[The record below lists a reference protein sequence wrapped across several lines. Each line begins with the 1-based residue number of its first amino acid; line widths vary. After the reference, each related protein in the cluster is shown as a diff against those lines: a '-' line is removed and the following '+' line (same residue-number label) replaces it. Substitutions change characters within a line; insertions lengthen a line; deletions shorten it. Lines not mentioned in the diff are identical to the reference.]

1 MEKAALILEGGAL
14 RVLFTSGI
22 LDRFI
27 QNEIEFEYVNGVS
40 GGALC
45 GVNYLSKQVGRTA
58 ETNLQFL
65 HDKRYIGMRNLFFH
79 GGIFNFDF
87 LFGPI
92 SETYIPFDYE
102 TYLSSEQM
110 FEIGATNCLTGKSD
124 YFRKM
129 RDNDQF
135 EAVKASASM
144 PLVSKIRKVDERPYL
159 DGGISSSIP
168 YQRAIDLGYKKI
180 VVVLT
185 QDIAY
190 RKPENSQRVNKLAA
204 RYYRKYPEFVNAFIT
219 RPQRYNEE
227 LEEINRLERE
237 GRLFVFRPEHPVD
250 VSRVEKDK
258 RKLEALY
265 EHGKIVTDQ
274 QLKQMVAYLVQK

>member
-27 QNEIEFEYVNGVS
+27 QNEIEFEYVSGVS

-58 ETNLQFL
+58 ETNLRFL
-65 HDKRYIGMRNLFFH
+65 NDKRYIGMRNLFFH

-92 SETYIPFDYE
+92 SQTYIPFDYE
-102 TYLSSEQM
+102 TYLSSEQI
-110 FEIGATNCLTGKSD
+110 FEIVATNCLTGSSD
-124 YFRKM
+124 YFRKEE
-129 RDNDQF
+129 DNDQF

-144 PLVSKIRKVDERPYL
+144 PLVSKIRRVGDQPYL

-168 YQRAIDLGYKKI
+168 YQRAIDLGYEKI

-185 QDIAY
+185 QDITY
-190 RKPENSQRVNKLAA
+190 RKPENNERVNKVAA
-204 RYYRKYPEFVNAFIT
+204 RYYRKYPEFVKAFVT

-227 LEEINRLERE
+227 LEEIQRLESA

-250 VSRVEKDK
+250 VARVEKD
-258 RKLEALY
+258 RSKLESLY
-265 EHGKIVTDQ
+265 SHGMTVTDQ
-274 QLKQMVAYLVQK
+274 QLKRMVAYLTQK

>member
-27 QNEIEFEYVNGVS
+27 QHEIEFEYVNGVS

-58 ETNLQFL
+58 ETNLRFL
-65 HDKRYIGMRNLFFH
+65 HDKRYIGMRNLFLH

-92 SETYIPFDYE
+92 SQTYIPFDYD
-102 TYLSSEQM
+102 TYSSSDQL
-110 FEIGATNCLTGKSD
+110 FEVIATNCLTGKGD
-124 YFRKM
+124 YFRKEAS
-129 RDNDQF
+129 NDQF

-144 PLVSKIRKVDERPYL
+144 PLVSRIRRVNEQPYL

-168 YQRAIDLGYKKI
+168 YQRAIDLGYEKI

-185 QDIAY
+185 QDIEY
-190 RKPENSQRVNKLAA
+190 RKAENSQRVNRFAA
-204 RYYRKYPEFVNAFIT
+204 RYYRKYPEFVKAFVT

-227 LEEINRLERE
+227 LDEIHRLERE
-237 GRLFVFRPEHPVD
+237 GRLFVLRPEHPVD
-250 VSRVEKDK
+250 VARVEKDK

-265 EHGKIVTDQ
+265 DHGTMVTDQ
-274 QLKQMVAYLVQK
+274 QLKHMVAYLNQR